1 MLITNNQKKR
11 KQMKKVVSNFVK
23 SLGGKTAY
31 SGKTKTM
38 FIKDPNPLG
47 NDIEKKV
54 LDKFGFGL
62 PFRLVTSD

>member
-1 MLITNNQKKR
+1 
-11 KQMKKVVSNFVK
+11 MKKVVSNFVK

-38 FIKDPNPLG
+38 FIKEPHPFG
-47 NDIEKKV
+47 NDIKKKV
-54 LDKFGFGL
+54 LDKFGVGL